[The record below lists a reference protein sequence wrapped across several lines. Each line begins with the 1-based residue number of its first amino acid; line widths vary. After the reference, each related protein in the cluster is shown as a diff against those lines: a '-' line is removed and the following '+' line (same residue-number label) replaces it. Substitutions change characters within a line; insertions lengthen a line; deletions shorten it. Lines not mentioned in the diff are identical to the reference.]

1 MTTIAFLRP
10 TLVRPMSVAD
20 IKANRYPD
28 TAVSVGIVYGSC
40 AFFLGKKAHE
50 TATHKWT
57 LFVRGPNDED
67 LSTIL
72 SKVAFS
78 LHESFAEPVRI
89 IDKPPFEVTELG
101 WGEFAAKIRL
111 FFKDP
116 EEQPVD
122 IVHIIKLYPQN
133 APNQNAAIQQG
144 ASLHQNVRKPV
155 MSETYD
161 EIVFAEPTMHF
172 RQKLLSY
179 VPRTIPAVQ
188 AAVAGPVTAG
198 GGVSAAAEGTTATT
212 TAATAAAAN
221 ANVMAD
227 HYTVFDEEKDII
239 AIMGAQQHLLR
250 EIDVAKTKLA
260 ALDAEAQF
268 LAAGVND
275 SDAKLS

>member
-1 MTTIAFLRP
+1 MAAR
-10 TLVRPMSVAD
+10 SVVD
-20 IKANRYPD
+20 NKAKRYPD

-116 EEQPVD
+116 EEQPID

-133 APNQNAAIQQG
+133 APNQNAAMQQG
-144 ASLHQNVRKPV
+144 ASVHQNVRKPV

-161 EIVFAEPTMHF
+161 EIVFVEPTMHF
-172 RQKLLSY
+172 KQKLLSY
-179 VPRTIPAVQ
+179 VPRAIPAAQALPGANAGAAAAGVGAAGTDGAGGA
-188 AAVAGPVTAG
+188 AAVG
-198 GGVSAAAEGTTATT
+198 
-212 TAATAAAAN
+212 AN

-227 HYTVFDEEKDII
+227 HYTVFDEENDII

-268 LAAGVND
+268 LAAGVGGD
-275 SDAKLS
+275 GKP